1 MSDDAEF
8 YRELDALGRVCPAC
22 GAPAEWPDCVG
33 CGHDFTAPKE
43 EATPE
48 AGSACPDL
56 REAARFLALLDAEA
70 ETFEFR
76 TFDDSPAKRGELAR
90 KLTGTLAEH
99 AATLAEL
106 SARGAGV
113 FVVINAGGQRS
124 ADIDR
129 VRAVF
134 ADTDGAP
141 LEPILSCGTEPH
153 AVVESSQ
160 GKWHAYWL
168 VDGLPLNELGP
179 IQRAIAAKF
188 GTDPSVCD
196 LPRVMRLPG
205 FDHRKGEPHRVR
217 IIHESGGLAYS
228 AERVRAAFASH
239 AAATGQASG
248 AIAADARA
256 GVSSGNA
263 ALIRNVLTGVNL
275 HDSTRDL
282 AFRLVD
288 DGLAPAKVVEIVRGV
303 MEAMPERGDAGRWRE
318 RYADINRMVAGAV
331 AKTATAPAAPS
342 GWRLDRVGTLLDQPA
357 PTRWL
362 VRGVFDQGSL
372 ACLFGASGSGKSFVA
387 VDLAASIATGAL
399 WHAHTVTQGA
409 VVYMAGEGHHG
420 LRKRFLAWSREHATD
435 LAGAPLFVSSA
446 AIDVSGSHAHV
457 VAAIKQHCDRP
468 ALVIIDTLH
477 RHLPPGGDDSATTD
491 MGALVAGADAI
502 REALGCAVLLVHH
515 TGHAASDRERGS
527 SVLRGALDWSYSLQ
541 KGDAGPLILQC
552 RKAKDHELPE
562 PMQFALHSV
571 ELPWLDD
578 EGEHEVSAVL
588 RTTGT
593 TEAGMGGNQL
603 LAMTKLRRMAYDAK
617 GEPVTVKDWR
627 NESGVDRRRWRE
639 VVASL
644 VERGQ
649 IFIEGDHV
657 RLLEPAT

>member
-8 YRELDALGRVCPAC
+8 YRELDALASPA
-22 GAPAEWPDCVG
+22 APAPVRASG
-33 CGHDFTAPKE
+33 RTYNPAGVLPE
-43 EATPE
+43 ELTTVDRWIVWKYLAKANGGKPTKFPCTPE
-48 AGSACPDL
+48 GGSLDGWQSDPS
-56 REAARFLALLDAEA
+56 RWMSHEAAVAAYERNPALAGIGFVLTADLGIVGVDMDHVIDSDTGEIAEWAQEHVRDLDSYTEVSPSGRG
-70 ETFEFR
+70 FR
-76 TFDDSPAKRGELAR
+76 TFL
-90 KLTGTLAEH
+90 LGTLPDGCPHKAGHREIYDRGRWLTITGNVWH
-99 AATLAEL
+99 DAPIVARPAA
-106 SARGAGV
+106 
-113 FVVINAGGQRS
+113 
-124 ADIDR
+124 
-129 VRAVF
+129 
-134 ADTDGAP
+134 
-141 LEPILSCGTEPH
+141 
-153 AVVESSQ
+153 VER
-160 GKWHAYWL
+160 Y
-168 VDGLPLNELGP
+168 
-179 IQRAIAAKF
+179 IAAMRK
-188 GTDPSVCD
+188 
-196 LPRVMRLPG
+196 PR
-205 FDHRKGEPHRVR
+205 D
-217 IIHESGGLAYS
+217 
-228 AERVRAAFASH
+228 AS
-239 AAATGQASG
+239 
-248 AIAADARA
+248 AADVHTGA
-256 GVSSGNA
+256 SSGIASNA
-263 ALIRNVLTGVNL
+263 AMIRSVLAGDNL

-303 MEAMPERGDAGRWRE
+303 MDAMPDRGDAGRWRE
-318 RYADINRMVAGAV
+318 RYADIPRLVAGAV
-331 AKTATAPAAPS
+331 VKMAPSAAAPS
-342 GWRLDRVGTLLDQPA
+342 GWRLDRVGTLLEQPA

-362 VRGVFDQGSL
+362 VRGVLEQDSL

-399 WHAHTVTQGA
+399 WHAHAVAQGA

-420 LRKRFLAWSREHATD
+420 LRKRFLAWSREHAID
-435 LAGAPLFVSSA
+435 LAAAPLFVSSA
-446 AIDVSGSHAHV
+446 AIDVSGSHTHV
-457 VAAIKQHCDRP
+457 VAAIKQQCDRP

-541 KGDAGPLILQC
+541 KGDAGPLIFQC

-603 LAMTKLRRMAYDAK
+603 LAMTKLRRMTYEAK

-627 NESGVDRRRWRE
+627 NESGADRRRWRE